1 MLRYHDVIPLAFTGI
16 DRQEEIVVPT
26 SVTFTRRQAL
36 LGAGFI
42 VAASAL
48 PPSARAQEATAS
60 PVPAYPELHTVP
72 AGGAGT
78 DGTWSFTDDRGVTVE
93 ADAPPSRVVAYIGI
107 AGALHDFG
115 YEVAGFFSG
124 ESREQVDPRLIAPD
138 LPFDQ
143 LADFGYADTMDVE
156 ALLSI
161 GADLLVGANYDVT
174 GAQVIWPIPDDV
186 VAQIEAFAGV
196 VAIAYGNGTDSGR
209 LIQTNENLAAALGA
223 DVTSQEVAASKA
235 AFEESSA
242 RLREATAAR
251 PGLRALFMTGAPDGF
266 YVGQNLADI
275 NYYTLNGLQSYA
287 AGTYDLQSWESFGEV
302 DADVIFVDNRAKGWL
317 QPDQLAEQIPTWPLH
332 PAVQAG
338 QVYPWQ
344 NEYVPSYQG
353 FTPVLEGVVTA
364 VVSAN
369 VLD

>member
-1 MLRYHDVIPLAFTGI
+1 MPVR
-16 DRQEEIVVPT
+16 T
-26 SVTFTRRQAL
+26 SVTLTRRQAL
-36 LGAGFI
+36 AGAGI
-42 VAASAL
+42 VALASAL
-48 PPSARAQEATAS
+48 PARARGQELAAT
-60 PVPAYPELHTVP
+60 PVPEYPELGPLP
-72 AGGAGT
+72 AGGT
-78 DGTWSFTDDRGVTVE
+78 SSDGTWSFTDDRGVTVE
-93 ADAPPSRVVAYIGI
+93 ADGPPAKVVAYIGI

-143 LADFGYADTMDVE
+143 LEDFGYADTMDVE
-156 ALLSI
+156 ALVAL
-161 GADLLVGANYDVT
+161 GADLLVGANYDIG

-186 VAQIEAFAGV
+186 IAQVEAFAGV

-223 DVTSQEVAASKA
+223 DVASREVAASKA
-235 AFEESSA
+235 AFEASSA
-242 RLREATAAR
+242 RLREATAGK
-251 PGLRALFMTGAPDGF
+251 PGLKALFMTGAPDGF

-275 NYYTLNGLQSYA
+275 NYYTLNGLESYT
-287 AGTYDLQSWESFGEV
+287 AGTYDLQSWESFGEI
-302 DADVIFVDNRAKGWL
+302 DADVIFVDNRAQGWL
-317 QPDQLAEQIPTWPLH
+317 QPEQLAAQVPTWPLH

-353 FTPVLEGVVTA
+353 FTPVLEGVTQA
-364 VVSAN
+364 VEGAD

>member
-1 MLRYHDVIPLAFTGI
+1 VIPLANIGI
-16 DRQEEIVVPT
+16 DHQEEKLVRT
-26 SVTFTRRQAL
+26 SVTVTRRQAL
-36 LGAGFI
+36 IGAGV
-42 VAASAL
+42 VAFVSAL
-48 PPSARAQEATAS
+48 PASARGQETAATAT
-60 PVPAYPELHTVP
+60 PQYPELGPLP
-72 AGGAGT
+72 AGGT
-78 DGTWSFTDDRGVTVE
+78 SPEGTWVFTDDRGVTV
-93 ADAPPSRVVAYIGI
+93 DIDGPPARVVAYIGI

-124 ESREQVDPRLIAPD
+124 ESREQVDPRIIAPD

-143 LADFGYADTMDVE
+143 LEDFGYADTMDVE
-156 ALLSI
+156 ALLSL

-186 VAQIEAFAGV
+186 VAQIEEFAGV

-223 DVTSQEVAASKA
+223 DVASEAVAASKS
-235 AFEESSA
+235 AFDASSA

-251 PGLRALFMTGAPDGF
+251 PGLTALFMTGAPDGF

-275 NYYTLNGLQSYA
+275 NYYTLNGLQSYSA
-287 AGTYDLQSWESFGEV
+287 DTFDLQSWESFGEV

-353 FTPVLEGVVTA
+353 FTPVLDGVVTA
-364 VVSAN
+364 VESAN

>member
-1 MLRYHDVIPLAFTGI
+1 M
-16 DRQEEIVVPT
+16 PT

>member
-1 MLRYHDVIPLAFTGI
+1 MVRST
-16 DRQEEIVVPT
+16 VVVQR
-26 SVTFTRRQAL
+26 SLTRRSVFAAAAL
-36 LGAGFI
+36 AAVVIHARGLAVLGQDATPTQNTT
-42 VAASAL
+42 AAT
-48 PPSARAQEATAS
+48 PE
-60 PVPAYPELHTVP
+60 YPELGPVP
-72 AGGAGT
+72 TGGT
-78 DGTWSFTDDRGVTVE
+78 DTAGAWSFTDDRGVTVE
-93 ADAPPSRVVAYIGI
+93 ADAPPSTVVAYIGI

-138 LPFDQ
+138 LPFDT
-143 LADFGYADTMDVE
+143 LEDFGYADTMDVE
-156 ALLSI
+156 ALVAL
-161 GADLLVGANYDVT
+161 GADLLVGANYDVS

-186 VAQIEAFAGV
+186 VAQVEAFAGV

-223 DVTSQEVAASKA
+223 DVAADEIIASKA
-235 AFEESSA
+235 EFEASST
-242 RLREATAAR
+242 RLRETTAGK
-251 PGLRALFMTGAPDGF
+251 PGLKALFMTGAPDGF

-275 NYYTLNGLQSYA
+275 NYYTLNGLESFVA
-287 AGTYDLQSWESFGEV
+287 DTWDLQSWESFGEV

-332 PAVQAG
+332 PAVVAG

-344 NEYVPSYQG
+344 NEYVPSYKG
-353 FTPVLEGVVTA
+353 FAPVLEGVAMA
-364 VVSAN
+364 VDAAE